1 VFVVFQQS
9 RWEVNKKAPV
19 RALYLK
25 LNKVGRTYGYVVDAF
40 DDRPFNLSDGKSHHK
55 ECNTRANGYGFD
67 VYSSKEEYE
76 QIIADAK
83 DYAYLKKRLLGDS
96 YYLVKLSPAKVKA
109 IHAILDQKEE
119 Q

>member
-1 VFVVFQQS
+1 VFVVFQQN
-9 RWEVNKKAPV
+9 RWQINNKAPV

-25 LNKVGRTYGYVVDAF
+25 VNKVGRTYGYVVDAF
-40 DDRPFNLSDGKSHHK
+40 NDRQFNLSDGKSHHK
-55 ECNTRANGYGFD
+55 EGMVRANGYGFD

-76 QIIADAK
+76 EQLANFK
-83 DYAYLKKRLLGDS
+83 AYTDLKKRLLDGAHC
-96 YYLVKLSPAKVKA
+96 LIQLSPAKVKA